1 MSDLF
6 ADTWTDV
13 WDTTWGEAV
22 AITLGIDVSAY
33 QGGIDWTAV
42 AKTPYRFALARMTV
56 GMGVHDDLGRTNL
69 SHMLGKIPVPGA
81 YGVVGLAEPVEAGA
95 DFLIDEIAS
104 VTNPRSV
111 LVMLDAENYSD
122 GRHPTID
129 QVDRYAIRIHQR
141 IGRWPVAYVPAWWM
155 RQHGYTAAGRALA
168 NCPWAPSH
176 YLSAPWTEAKL
187 FANKPPLEF
196 GFKSLAWLQYTSS
209 STVAGVSGNVD
220 ANCFYGTLDQLRA
233 QLLGQQEDITLD
245 AETKTYLD
253 GKFAALTTTVS
264 NGFGTVI
271 RGDATT
277 DPPQPDT
284 HPNNIERTRQDLAAG
299 LSDISTRLDTLAG
312 KVGQTVDPAA
322 IAALVAG
329 QLEIVGVSTDTGG
342 VISVTFGPKV
352 AP

>member
-1 MSDLF
+1 M
-6 ADTWTDV
+6 TYTDV
-13 WDTTWGEAV
+13 YWDQYGDTM

-56 GMGVHDDLGRTNL
+56 GMGVHDDLGRANL

-81 YGVVGLAEPVEAGA
+81 YGVVGLADPVEAGA

-104 VTNPRSV
+104 VTDPKRV
-111 LVMLDAENYSD
+111 LVMLDAENYGD

-187 FANKPPLEF
+187 LANKPPLEF

-209 STVAGVSGNVD
+209 ATVAGVSGNVD

-233 QLLGQQEDITLD
+233 KLLGQQEDLSMAD
-245 AETKTYLD
+245 AQDVLNAIADLK
-253 GKFAALTTTVS
+253 ATVS
-264 NGFGTVI
+264 NGFGMVI
-271 RGDATT
+271 RGDVTT
-277 DPPQPDT
+277 DPTKET
-284 HPNNIERTRQDLAAG
+284 HPDNLQTIHQQLTALIDLVSG
-299 LSDISTRLDTLAG
+299 
-312 KVGQTVDPAA
+312 VMDPATQ
-322 IAALVAG
+322 AALIAG